1 MRQSNLV
8 AAVDQLLR
16 DQRRGFA
23 IVVDAEDLLRHVGHA
38 CGNPTRGIC
47 PGRYLAEKF
56 LGGQYFMEGCGLQVC
71 VPIQVTGAARIAY
84 GGASRTRFMR
94 QLPSIRIHLAA
105 VFLLFFA
112 LVAVLG
118 MFNLLRLRNFNLLSA
133 EVAEIWLP
141 TMRAVGDL
149 NNYTSDFRA
158 IEGGNLLASDAA
170 GVAASEKN
178 MAGLDRSIA
187 GSERAFEAISHDA
200 AVANLYRDFVARWAA
215 YRVIVNQMLELSRS
229 GQKSAALAIYNGS
242 SRTAYDAASDTLGQL
257 TDHAVA
263 DAKVASDRLRAAY
276 RQAVWLIGLAMVIA
290 GVLVIAAL
298 IHTSRSISRP
308 LLVLADRM
316 RRLAASDTEVG
327 IPETERRDEIGEM
340 AKATVVFRNNA
351 IELMRS
357 QRTLAQQAA
366 MLEEQLAQEQRLA
379 LLQRNFVSMAS
390 HEFRTPLTII
400 DGHARRLEKTREAVQ
415 PAEIGERAGKIRGA
429 VLRMTHLIDDLLSS
443 SRLIDGGVELYFQ
456 PADLDLVALLKE
468 VCQLHRE
475 MVQGA
480 EITEHFAAASIPMAG
495 DAKLLFQAFN
505 NLIANAVKY
514 SLGGRA
520 IEVKVTMS
528 GGDVVVV
535 VADRGIGI
543 PVCDLVRVFE
553 RYCRGSNVSG
563 IVGPGVGLYLVKM
576 VVELHGGGIAVDS
589 QEGEGARFTVSLP
602 LKETTATK
610 LWTPARLESYDTP
623 ATAPSLADNS
633 GEPQRALTDEQNEE

>member
-1 MRQSNLV
+1 
-8 AAVDQLLR
+8 
-16 DQRRGFA
+16 
-23 IVVDAEDLLRHVGHA
+23 
-38 CGNPTRGIC
+38 
-47 PGRYLAEKF
+47 
-56 LGGQYFMEGCGLQVC
+56 
-71 VPIQVTGAARIAY
+71 
-84 GGASRTRFMR
+84 MR

-112 LVAVLG
+112 LIAVLG

-187 GSERAFEAISHDA
+187 GSERAFEAISHDV
-200 AVANLYRDFVARWAA
+200 AVETLYRDFVARWAA
-215 YRVIVNQMLELSRS
+215 YRVIVNQMLDLSRS

-242 SRTAYDAASDTLGQL
+242 SRTAYDTASDTLGQL

-276 RQAVWLIGLAMVIA
+276 RRAVWLIGIVMLIA
-290 GVLVIAAL
+290 GVMVVAAL
-298 IHTSRSISRP
+298 IHISRSISRP

-327 IPETERRDEIGEM
+327 IPGTERRDEIGEM
-340 AKATVVFRNNA
+340 AKATIVFRNNA

-366 MLEEQLAQEQRLA
+366 MLKQQLAQEQRLA

-400 DGHARRLEKTREAVQ
+400 DGHARRLDKTREAVQ
-415 PAEIGERAGKIRGA
+415 PSEIGERAGKIRGA
-429 VLRMTHLIDDLLSS
+429 VLRMTHLIDNMLNS
-443 SRLIDGGVELYFQ
+443 SRLMDSGAELYFQ
-456 PADLDLVALLKE
+456 PAELDLVALLKE

-475 MVQGA
+475 MVPGA
-480 EITEHFAAASIPMAG
+480 PITERFAVGSISIAG
-495 DAKLLFQAFN
+495 DAKLLFQMFS
-505 NLIANAVKY
+505 NLLGNAIKY
-514 SLGGRA
+514 SPAGGS
-520 IEVKVTMS
+520 IEVDATIWAHEVN
-528 GGDVVVV
+528 VI

-543 PVCDLVRVFE
+543 PADDLVRLFE
-553 RYCRGSNVSG
+553 RYHRVSNVSG
-563 IVGPGVGLYLVKM
+563 IVGTGVGLYLVKM
-576 VVELHGGGIAVDS
+576 VVELHGGRIAVDS
-589 QEGEGARFTVSLP
+589 TEGEGSRFTVSLP
-602 LKETTATK
+602 LKGAAGAT
-610 LWTPARLESYDTP
+610 LGPPVRMQSSQTP
-623 ATAPSLADNS
+623 ATTPSLSEQPGGA
-633 GEPQRALTDEQNEE
+633 QRAFTDEQNEE